1 MVSSY
6 VTLFLFLEYIGNGQE
21 YTSFLYIA
29 ELIVYRCPENL
40 HRRGKTHIG
49 IHQGGGC

>member
-1 MVSSY
+1 M
-6 VTLFLFLEYIGNGQE
+6 TLFLFLEYIGNGQE

-29 ELIVYRCPENL
+29 ELIVYRRPENL

-49 IHQGGGC
+49 IHQGGDVDKR